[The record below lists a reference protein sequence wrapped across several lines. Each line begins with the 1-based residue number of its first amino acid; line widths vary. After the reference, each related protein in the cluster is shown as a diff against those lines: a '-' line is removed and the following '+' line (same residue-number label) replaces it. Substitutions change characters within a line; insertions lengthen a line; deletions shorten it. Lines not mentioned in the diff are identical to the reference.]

1 MRAAFEFR
9 NASWF
14 DDTVFALLRAHDAAL
29 CIADTEDGLDT
40 PFVATAPWG
49 YFRLRDVDYAEGEL
63 EAWIARARE
72 QGWSEAFVFFK
83 HEDEARGPEFA
94 RRFSELA
101 V

>member
-1 MRAAFEFR
+1 MRSGSSR
-9 NASWF
+9 
-14 DDTVFALLRAHDAAL
+14 VFSSAWVSHTANTR

-49 YFRLRDVDYAEGEL
+49 YFRLRDVDYADGEL

-72 QGWSEAFVFFK
+72 PEWSEAFVFFK

-101 V
+101 